1 MARKIHISLV
11 GGQTLPVYVPLANDD
26 SITYDIIYLI
36 HSERTEENAVLVKEW
51 IERLRNRTALTE
63 LVEFDAVSINRIN
76 EDIMV
81 LQSKID
87 VDDEVW
93 LNVSGGT
100 KPWSVL
106 FYQAFAGRERTN
118 CLYLDQNG
126 FLWNMQKGEWKETT
140 THNLSFQ
147 VLFSLHKVQ
156 ATYTD
161 LMQYTEK
168 DSEALDRLMDLRR
181 EMGAGVFY
189 GLTKD
194 LDTRDEAKEK
204 NWSVRKVNNACYI
217 FDNGIDEEELSSP
230 HIKDMLCNTGWFE
243 YQTARLLSRWHQRK
257 DIIMNVHFRG
267 SATNGEANEVDIIV
281 RTEKK
286 FLFVE
291 CKTSVAHPTDL
302 DKFNEVSGQYGGIA
316 VKRMLMIAY
325 EPKRPNKYGKNK
337 IEEDKYKNYNIV
349 MDKCKR
355 YNIPVFVM
363 NKVDYNEYSRRTFF
377 KELDRYMDEL
387 NEK

>member
-36 HSERTEENAVLVKEW
+36 HSERTEGNAVLVKEW

-126 FLWNMQKGEWKETT
+126 FLCKCGP
-140 THNLSFQ
+140 
-147 VLFSLHKVQ
+147 
-156 ATYTD
+156 
-161 LMQYTEK
+161 
-168 DSEALDRLMDLRR
+168 R
-181 EMGAGVFY
+181 
-189 GLTKD
+189 
-194 LDTRDEAKEK
+194 
-204 NWSVRKVNNACYI
+204 
-217 FDNGIDEEELSSP
+217 
-230 HIKDMLCNTGWFE
+230 
-243 YQTARLLSRWHQRK
+243 QRY
-257 DIIMNVHFRG
+257 D
-267 SATNGEANEVDIIV
+267 A
-281 RTEKK
+281 
-286 FLFVE
+286 
-291 CKTSVAHPTDL
+291 
-302 DKFNEVSGQYGGIA
+302 
-316 VKRMLMIAY
+316 
-325 EPKRPNKYGKNK
+325 
-337 IEEDKYKNYNIV
+337 
-349 MDKCKR
+349 
-355 YNIPVFVM
+355 
-363 NKVDYNEYSRRTFF
+363 
-377 KELDRYMDEL
+377 
-387 NEK
+387 